1 MIKTQLYKN
10 SNKTLENVTQKR
22 SQYVLEADWFR
33 GNHPL
38 IAPHPIIIDHM
49 IQNINVLKKIP
60 VSLVI
65 TLFVAL

>member
-33 GNHPL
+33 GNQL
-38 IAPHPIIIDHM
+38 
-49 IQNINVLKKIP
+49 
-60 VSLVI
+60 
-65 TLFVAL
+65 